1 MALFETPSTSSTYDA
16 PTRYVSRLG
25 AHHFAHLR
33 AVAEGLDITD
43 SARRY
48 LGIGHGHEARS
59 AHLQTVE
66 SVRAIARRRG
76 ESAWRLIGLTI
87 ALRLDSSQPTLE
99 DFIAERDLDGW
110 SESDVAEMYAE
121 AYPTDPRSQ
130 RRQHLRER
138 QLALIRTIQ
147 NLAAEQP
154 LATDMVSGWFDDVV
168 SKKLIS
174 AGMLT
179 LGDLNRKIATGGRWF
194 SALPAIGQAKAQR
207 IAAHLATLLPRETR
221 VEKPVFALVTT
232 PSLFGASPS
241 PAPTGTANPLGGMP
255 TLPEGLF
262 TTLSEQLSGSYSP
275 ALPPRLLA
283 ARNDAEAVE
292 AWIKARAGSTLTAT
306 AYRREATR
314 LLLWLQYER
323 SGKTL
328 AQMDVGDCGDFMAF
342 LQNLPAKWISRTR
355 AKPGSPGWAPFRGP
369 LSHTSHKQ
377 AVIIVAALFTFLQ
390 NAQYLNANPWPLINQ
405 KTGDDR
411 NRSLLDSK
419 ALSESAMSE
428 ILGFVET
435 QPPSLSRSR
444 FQFIMV
450 FMSAVGLRSA
460 ELLGSKL
467 EDFELTHEGWFLQ
480 VHGKGSRNRL
490 VSIPGQ
496 AFGAL
501 QNYLHARGLGGIEV
515 ATPDAPLLA
524 STLDSVK
531 PIGYQAL
538 YEHVKGW
545 LNKAVSASALPSNE
559 RLKLA
564 GASTHWLRHTFG
576 TRAIAR
582 DVPLDVIQAQMG
594 HRSIETTTAIYGR
607 APLKRLADELAK
619 GFA

>member
-1 MALFETPSTSSTYDA
+1 
-16 PTRYVSRLG
+16 VSRLG

-33 AVAEGLDITD
+33 AVAEGLDIAD

-87 ALRLDSSQPTLE
+87 ALRLDASQPTLE

-121 AYPTDPRSQ
+121 AYPTDSRSQ

-147 NLAAEQP
+147 NPPSAI
-154 LATDMVSGWFDDVV
+154 TDMVSGWFDDVT

-179 LGDLNRKIATGGRWF
+179 LGDLNRKIARGGRWF
-194 SALPAIGQAKAQR
+194 SALPAIGKAKAQR

-241 PAPTGTANPLGGMP
+241 PAPTGTVNPLGGMP
-255 TLPEGLF
+255 ALPAGLL

-292 AWIKARAGSTLTAT
+292 AWVKARAGSPSRPLVTAV
-306 AYRREATR
+306 RRPGCCCGCSTNDPARPWPT
-314 LLLWLQYER
+314 
-323 SGKTL
+323 
-328 AQMDVGDCGDFMAF
+328 DVGDFGDFMAF

-355 AKPGSPGWAPFRGP
+355 AKPGTPGWAPFRGP

-377 AVIIVAALFTFLQ
+377 AVIIVAALLTFLQ

-419 ALSESAMSE
+419 ALSESAMGQV
-428 ILGFVET
+428 LAFVEK
-435 QPPSLSRSR
+435 QPPAPARAR
-444 FQFIMV
+444 FRFIVM
-450 FMSAVGLRSA
+450 FLEAVGLRSA
-460 ELLGSKL
+460 ELLGAKL
-467 EDFELTHEGWFLQ
+467 GDFTLEPEGWVMQ
-480 VHGKGSRNRL
+480 VFGKGARNRL
-490 VSIPGQ
+490 VTIPGQ
-496 AFGAL
+496 AFEAL
-501 QNYLHARGLGGIEV
+501 QDYLEVRGLGGIET
-515 ATPDAPLLA
+515 APPQAPLLA
-524 STLDSVK
+524 STRDPME
-531 PIGYQAL
+531 PIGYQSL

-545 LNKAVSASALPSNE
+545 LNKAVTASALPSNE

-576 TRAIAR
+576 TRAVAR
-582 DVPLDVIQAQMG
+582 EVPVDVIQAQLG
-594 HRSIETTTAIYGR
+594 HATIQTTMDLYGR
-607 APLKRLADELAK
+607 APIKRRVDELGKAF
-619 GFA
+619 G